1 MSEKL
6 IIVNESN
13 LPMTEV
19 LLLVRDAVALGRISR
34 KGRQYC
40 FLISK
45 QINGA
50 EYHVVSD
57 VNEKSDRFTIY
68 KSKRK

>member
-6 IIVNESN
+6 IIVNESD

-34 KGRQYC
+34 NGRQYC
-40 FLISK
+40 FLSAK
-45 QINGA
+45 QIGCA

-57 VNEKSDRFTIY
+57 LNQKSDKLTVY
-68 KSKRK
+68 KATKK